1 MSMFVDRAV
10 IFVRGGDGGSG
21 CSSFRREKYIPL
33 GGPDGGDG
41 GKGGSVILIA
51 MSDADSL
58 AEVGNK
64 KHWRANGGEK
74 GGTSNCTGSD
84 AKDIIIH
91 VPPGTLVYDRDRG
104 NLLKDL
110 VTSGDSV
117 VIAKGGKG
125 GRGNRSFANSINRAP
140 RIFSPGEIGEERWL
154 MLELKA
160 IADVGLVG
168 LPNAGKSTLLSRLS
182 RATPEI
188 ADYPFTTKQ
197 PNLGMVLMG
206 QDHGF
211 VLADLPGLIEGASE
225 GLGLGHELLR
235 HVERTKVLV
244 HLVEPLPMDESDPV
258 ENYKIVHKELL
269 LHGQGI
275 ENKPEII
282 LISKAEIPESAEVR
296 DRMEKETGKKVMCIS
311 SVTGQGLQILVRQVV
326 ETLGV
331 LKSTSVA

>member
-104 NLLKDL
+104 R
-110 VTSGDSV
+110 V
-117 VIAKGGKG
+117 A
-125 GRGNRSFANSINRAP
+125 A
-140 RIFSPGEIGEERWL
+140 EIGPLQTPSIEPLGFFRPG
-154 MLELKA
+154 KSA
-160 IADVGLVG
+160 K
-168 LPNAGKSTLLSRLS
+168 NAG
-182 RATPEI
+182 
-188 ADYPFTTKQ
+188 
-197 PNLGMVLMG
+197 
-206 QDHGF
+206 
-211 VLADLPGLIEGASE
+211 
-225 GLGLGHELLR
+225 
-235 HVERTKVLV
+235 
-244 HLVEPLPMDESDPV
+244 
-258 ENYKIVHKELL
+258 
-269 LHGQGI
+269 
-275 ENKPEII
+275 
-282 LISKAEIPESAEVR
+282 
-296 DRMEKETGKKVMCIS
+296 
-311 SVTGQGLQILVRQVV
+311 
-326 ETLGV
+326 
-331 LKSTSVA
+331 